1 MIMKNYFNY
10 LKIKDINKNFKKSE
24 KRTKNLVLNNN
35 ILMQVMVKCEKKEN
49 NTLNLLNKKLL
60 IK

>member
-1 MIMKNYFNY
+1 MTMKNYFNY

>member
-1 MIMKNYFNY
+1 MKNYFNY